1 MQIEGDAIKIE
12 IFVDTERIRDN
23 LAQIKKQVGTKV
35 LLMVK
40 ADAYGHGLL
49 RVAKATCDVVDAF
62 GVATVEEARVLRENG
77 VGKDVLVCIVA
88 PDELEYACKL
98 GAIVSLHCFAQLD
111 KLVELAKNGR
121 IDCSK
126 MRLHL
131 KVDSGMHR
139 FGFDSRDI
147 KRVCETLIE
156 CGYFVEGVFSHLRD
170 GTARQK
176 NEFDR
181 CAEIAKRYFPQATLH
196 LASSHSLSTEELCYD
211 MVRVGISA
219 YEGAMSVVSRV
230 VETRF
235 AKAGE
240 IVGYGTQTLEKD
252 CNIAY
257 VFGGYADGV
266 CRENPSSVIIDGKAC
281 NVVGNVCMDV
291 FAVDTGEYR
300 AQIGEKA
307 VLLDGTIAEE
317 VARQRKTIDYCVYTS
332 FGRSRSVCKSR
343 TQEELQDK
351 I

>member
-23 LAQIKKQVGTKV
+23 LAQIKKQVGRKV

-98 GAIVSLHCFAQLD
+98 GAIVSLHCYAQLD

-139 FGFDSRDI
+139 FGFDARDI

-156 CGYFVEGVFSHLRD
+156 CG
-170 GTARQK
+170 
-176 NEFDR
+176 
-181 CAEIAKRYFPQATLH
+181 
-196 LASSHSLSTEELCYD
+196 
-211 MVRVGISA
+211 
-219 YEGAMSVVSRV
+219 
-230 VETRF
+230 
-235 AKAGE
+235 
-240 IVGYGTQTLEKD
+240 
-252 CNIAY
+252 
-257 VFGGYADGV
+257 
-266 CRENPSSVIIDGKAC
+266 
-281 NVVGNVCMDV
+281 
-291 FAVDTGEYR
+291 
-300 AQIGEKA
+300 
-307 VLLDGTIAEE
+307 
-317 VARQRKTIDYCVYTS
+317 
-332 FGRSRSVCKSR
+332 
-343 TQEELQDK
+343 
-351 I
+351 